1 MSNARGVNA
10 RGALGRYGEELA
22 ARRLTEAGMT
32 VLERNWR
39 CGRTGEI
46 DIVARDGDAL
56 VVCEVKTR
64 RAGAFEH
71 PMAAVTPTKADRLRG
86 LARTL
91 AAGTRRGPTG
101 RRPHRRRGRRPP
113 RARRTRRGARTGG
126 GLMGFA
132 RTCSVALV
140 GVEGVIVEVQ
150 ADLEPGVAAFTLV
163 GLPDKSLT
171 ESKDRVRAAVVNS
184 GAEWPQKKLTVG
196 LSPASVPKAGS
207 GFDLAVACAVLGASE
222 RIDPR
227 MLSDIVM
234 IGELGLDGRVRPVR
248 GILPAV
254 LAAAEAGYEQ
264 VVVPECAA
272 AEASLVPGVSVLGVR
287 TLRQLIAVL
296 ADEPVPDEE
305 PDEGRPDPLMA
316 GLRLPG
322 TGAATGMHTVGAA
335 QQDQGHDLAD
345 VVGQL
350 AARTAVEVAA
360 AGGHHLFLEGPP
372 GAGKTMLAERLPA
385 ILPSLAK
392 EESLEVTAVHSV
404 AGLLPAGKPLVDVPP
419 YCAPHH
425 SATMQAL
432 VGGGQ
437 GVARP
442 GAVSLAHRGVL
453 FLDETPEFS
462 SQALDALRQPLEAG
476 HVVIARSA
484 GVVRFPAK
492 FLMVLAANPCPCGRF
507 SRTDDL
513 CECPPA
519 AIRRYQARLSGPLLD
534 RVDLRVEVDRVTRS
548 ELSQSAA
555 RGESTAVVA
564 ERVRA
569 ARERAALRLAGTL
582 WRTNSEVPGRELRSR
597 WHAAPGAMDEAE
609 RSLERGLL
617 TARGLDRVL
626 RVAWTI
632 ADLVGHDR
640 PDAADVNLALQL
652 RTGVPRGMPMAI
664 GALT

>member
-1 MSNARGVNA
+1 
-10 RGALGRYGEELA
+10 
-22 ARRLTEAGMT
+22 
-32 VLERNWR
+32 
-39 CGRTGEI
+39 
-46 DIVARDGDAL
+46 
-56 VVCEVKTR
+56 
-64 RAGAFEH
+64 
-71 PMAAVTPTKADRLRG
+71 
-86 LARTL
+86 
-91 AAGTRRGPTG
+91 
-101 RRPHRRRGRRPP
+101 
-113 RARRTRRGARTGG
+113 
-126 GLMGFA
+126 MGFA

-140 GVEGVIVEVQ
+140 GVEGVVVEVQ

-163 GLPDKSLT
+163 GLPDKSLS
-171 ESKDRVRAAVVNS
+171 ESRDRVRAAVVNS
-184 GAEWPQKKLTVG
+184 GGEWPQKKLTVG

-207 GFDLAVACAVLGASE
+207 GFDLAVACAVLGACE

-227 MLSDIVM
+227 VLADIVM

-254 LAAAEAGYEQ
+254 LAAADAGYEQ

-287 TLRQLIAVL
+287 SLRQLIAVL
-296 ADEPVPDEE
+296 ADEPVPEEE
-305 PDEGRPDPLMA
+305 PDEQGRPDPLLA
-316 GLRLPG
+316 GLRVPG
-322 TGAATGMHTVGAA
+322 TGAATGMHSLGAA
-335 QQDQGHDLAD
+335 QHDQGHDLAD
-345 VVGQL
+345 VVGQIS
-350 AARTAVEVAA
+350 ARTAVEVAA

-385 ILPSLAK
+385 ILPLLGRQ
-392 EESLEVTAVHSV
+392 ESLEVTAVHSV
-404 AGLLPAGKPLVDVPP
+404 AGLLPPGKPLIDVAP

-432 VGGGQ
+432 VGGGP

-442 GAVSLAHRGVL
+442 GAVSLSHRGVL

-462 SQALDALRQPLEAG
+462 SHALDALRQPLEAG

-507 SRTDDL
+507 SQADDF
-513 CECPPA
+513 CECPPS

-534 RVDLRVEVDRVTRS
+534 RVDLRVEVDRVTRAQ
-548 ELSQSAA
+548 LAQRGAG
-555 RGESTAVVA
+555 GESTTTVA
-564 ERVRA
+564 DRVRA
-569 ARERAALRLAGTL
+569 ARERAAARLVGTP

-597 WHAAPGAMDEAE
+597 WHAAAGAMDEAE
-609 RSLERGLL
+609 RNLERGVL

-626 RVAWTI
+626 RVAWTV

-640 PDAADVNLALQL
+640 PDATDVALALQL
-652 RTGVPRGMPMAI
+652 RTGVPRGVPMAI

>member
-1 MSNARGVNA
+1 
-10 RGALGRYGEELA
+10 
-22 ARRLTEAGMT
+22 
-32 VLERNWR
+32 
-39 CGRTGEI
+39 
-46 DIVARDGDAL
+46 
-56 VVCEVKTR
+56 
-64 RAGAFEH
+64 
-71 PMAAVTPTKADRLRG
+71 
-86 LARTL
+86 
-91 AAGTRRGPTG
+91 
-101 RRPHRRRGRRPP
+101 
-113 RARRTRRGARTGG
+113 
-126 GLMGFA
+126 MGFA

-140 GVEGVIVEVQ
+140 GVEGVVVEVQ

-207 GFDLAVACAVLGASE
+207 GFDLAVACAVLGAAE

-227 MLSDIVM
+227 VLSDIVM

-254 LAAAEAGYEQ
+254 LAAADAGYEQ
-264 VVVPECAA
+264 VVVPECSA

-305 PDEGRPDPLMA
+305 PDEGRPDPLLA
-316 GLRLPG
+316 GLRMPG
-322 TGAATGMHTVGAA
+322 TGAATGMHTTGAA

-385 ILPSLAK
+385 ILPELGR
-392 EESLEVTAVHSV
+392 EESLEVTAVHSI
-404 AGLLPAGKPLVDVPP
+404 AGLLPVGKPLVDTAP

-437 GVARP
+437 GIARP

-462 SQALDALRQPLEAG
+462 SQVLDALRQPLEAG

-519 AIRRYQARLSGPLLD
+519 SVRRYQARLSGPLLD
-534 RVDLRVEVDRVTRS
+534 RVDLRVEIDRVTRS
-548 ELSQSAA
+548 ELTQRGA
-555 RGESTAVVA
+555 RGESTATVA
-564 ERVRA
+564 ARVRA
-569 ARERAALRLAGTL
+569 ARERAALRLAGTP
-582 WRTNSEVPGRELRSR
+582 WRTNSEIPGRELRSR
-597 WHAAPGAMDEAE
+597 WHAAPGGMDEAE
-609 RSLERGLL
+609 RSLERGVL

-632 ADLVGHDR
+632 SDLVGHER

-652 RTGVPRGMPMAI
+652 RTGVPRGVPMAI
-664 GALT
+664 GALV

>member
-1 MSNARGVNA
+1 
-10 RGALGRYGEELA
+10 
-22 ARRLTEAGMT
+22 
-32 VLERNWR
+32 
-39 CGRTGEI
+39 
-46 DIVARDGDAL
+46 
-56 VVCEVKTR
+56 
-64 RAGAFEH
+64 
-71 PMAAVTPTKADRLRG
+71 
-86 LARTL
+86 
-91 AAGTRRGPTG
+91 
-101 RRPHRRRGRRPP
+101 
-113 RARRTRRGARTGG
+113 
-126 GLMGFA
+126 MGFA

-140 GVEGVIVEVQ
+140 GVEGVVVEVQ

-171 ESKDRVRAAVVNS
+171 ESRDRVRAAVVNS
-184 GAEWPQKKLTVG
+184 GGEWPQKKLTVG

-222 RIDPR
+222 RIDPKV
-227 MLSDIVM
+227 LADIVM

-254 LAAAEAGYEQ
+254 LAAADAGYEQ

-287 TLRQLIAVL
+287 SLRQLIAVL

-305 PDEGRPDPLMA
+305 PDDQGRPDPLLA
-316 GLRLPG
+316 GLRVPG
-322 TGAATGMHTVGAA
+322 TGAATGIHSMGAA
-335 QQDQGHDLAD
+335 QPDHGHDLAD
-345 VVGQL
+345 VVGQMS
-350 AARTAVEVAA
+350 ARTAVEVAA
-360 AGGHHLFLEGPP
+360 AGGHHLLLEGPP

-385 ILPSLAK
+385 ILPRLAR

-404 AGLLPAGKPLVDVPP
+404 AGLLPPGKPLIDVAP

-437 GVARP
+437 SIARP
-442 GAVSLAHRGVL
+442 GAVSLSHRGVL

-507 SRTDDL
+507 SRTDES
-513 CECPPA
+513 CECPPS

-534 RVDLRVEVDRVTRS
+534 RVDLRVEVDRVTRAQLT
-548 ELSQSAA
+548 ERGA
-555 RGESTAVVA
+555 RGESTATVA
-564 ERVRA
+564 DRVRA
-569 ARERAALRLAGTL
+569 ARERASARLAGTP
-582 WRTNSEVPGRELRSR
+582 WRTNSEIPGRELRSR
-597 WHAAPGAMDEAE
+597 WYAASGAMDEAE
-609 RSLERGLL
+609 RNLERGVL

-626 RVAWTI
+626 RVAWTV

-640 PDAADVNLALQL
+640 PDATDVALALQL
-652 RTGVPRGMPMAI
+652 RTGVPRGVPMAI